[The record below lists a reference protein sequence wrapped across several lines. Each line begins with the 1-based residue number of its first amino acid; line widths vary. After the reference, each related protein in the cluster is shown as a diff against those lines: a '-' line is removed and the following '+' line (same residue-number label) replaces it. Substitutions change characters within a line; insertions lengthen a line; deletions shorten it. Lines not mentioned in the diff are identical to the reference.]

1 MHVFGVE
8 CGGRGREN
16 STKLF
21 LPVCSIFVVKHLTVL
36 WHVFPCSVVS
46 CRGKASGL
54 MVSAMD
60 SGSSGL
66 GSSSGW
72 VIMSCIERD
81 ILL

>member
-1 MHVFGVE
+1 MRVFGVE
-8 CGGRGREN
+8 CGGGRGVGQILQ
-16 STKLF
+16 S
-21 LPVCSIFVVKHLTVL
+21 CSCIFVAKHFTVL

-46 CRGKASGL
+46 CHGKDSGL
-54 MVSAMD
+54 MVCAMD

-72 VIMSCIERD
+72 VIMSCIEQD